1 MGWELLYRHQSLRYR
16 EPRAALDKSNG
27 RVPADKIIQID
38 LKKGH
43 SHNMGCFEIIK
54 SIFYELNATDPY
66 CLRVHYNV

>member
-16 EPRAALDKSNG
+16 EPRAALNKSNG

-38 LKKGH
+38 LKGQ

>member
-1 MGWELLYRHQSLRYR
+1 MGAFVQTPEFKVQGTESSLG
-16 EPRAALDKSNG
+16 LDKSNG

-38 LKKGH
+38 LKGQ
-43 SHNMGCFEIIK
+43 SHNMGCYEIIK

>member
-38 LKKGH
+38 LKGQ
-43 SHNMGCFEIIK
+43 SHNMGCYEIIK
-54 SIFYELNATDPY
+54 SIFL
-66 CLRVHYNV
+66 